1 MSIENEFGTATESPP
16 LFNYLQEIIPLE
28 DIRDFA
34 SPKRIGSIDFVK
46 GFAII
51 FIILAHS
58 AAIWLDGESRYLYGL
73 LFTLLDFLGPSLFV
87 FLSSLSVI
95 FSIKNK
101 QNKLPA
107 KVIRM
112 RIFSRGIMI
121 ILIATFYNVASL
133 AIAHY
138 TIPFPLNLWGWN
150 ILMFIGFAQI
160 FSYYALKLSKLY
172 RGIIGI
178 LILLLSNPIRDFIF
192 VPGLEGGNLV
202 VIGLHY
208 IVIGPNP
215 MVPLLPGLAICFIS
229 TIFGEYL
236 YEAMNKGTHDAYVGL
251 FRIFMVWSIILIL
264 VGIGLGY
271 RLYDPDTIIGGHL
284 RLLPQKIVEYPSLG
298 LLAAINQQDS
308 FVMLG
313 IPEFLIRGR
322 GPNMIYN
329 LGAALLVISI
339 SFYFIDIK
347 KKYGNFVK
355 MLVYYGKVS
364 LSLFFVHQIFLGL
377 FGGQFGIALFLINNL
392 TYVGLMGFL
401 MYIWM
406 EYANGVGSPE
416 WLMAAMGR
424 MGTNKRK

>member
-16 LFNYLQEIIPLE
+16 LFNYLQELIPLE

-46 GFAII
+46 GFAIV

-58 AAIWLDGESRYLYGL
+58 AAVWLNSENYYLYGL
-73 LFTLLDFLGPSLFV
+73 LFALLDFLGPSLFV
-87 FLSSLSVI
+87 FLSALSVV
-95 FSIKNK
+95 FSIRNK
-101 QNKLPA
+101 QNKLPS

-112 RIFSRGIMI
+112 RIFSRGIII

-133 AIAHY
+133 SIEAPS
-138 TIPFPLNLWGWN
+138 IPFPLNLWGWN
-150 ILMFIGFAQI
+150 ILMFIGFSQI
-160 FSYYALKLSKLY
+160 FSYYAVKLTKLS
-172 RGIIGI
+172 RAIIGI
-178 LILLLSNPIRDFIF
+178 VIVFSSNFIRDLLFI
-192 VPGLEGGNLV
+192 PGIEGGNL
-202 VIGLHY
+202 
-208 IVIGPNP
+208 IVIFVHFLVVGPLP

-251 FRIFMVWSIILIL
+251 FRIFMIWSLILIL
-264 VGIGLGY
+264 VGIGFGFQ
-271 RLYDPDTIIGGHL
+271 LYTRDTILGG
-284 RLLPQKIVEYPSLG
+284 VSEYPNIA
-298 LLAAINQQDS
+298 LLDVANGQGVFHIPG
-308 FVMLG
+308 M
-313 IPEFLIRGR
+313 PEFLIRGR
-322 GPNMIYN
+322 GPNLIYN

-377 FGGQFGIALFLINNL
+377 FYRQFDILLFLITDL
-392 TYVGLMGFL
+392 TYIGLMGFC

-424 MGTNKRK
+424 FGKKKRK

>member
-1 MSIENEFGTATESPP
+1 MSIENEFKTATESPP
-16 LFNYLQEIIPLE
+16 LFNYLQELIPLE

-46 GFAII
+46 GFAIV
-51 FIILAHS
+51 FIMLAHS
-58 AAIWLDGESRYLYGL
+58 AAIWLNSENYYLYGM
-73 LFTLLDFLGPSLFV
+73 LFALLDFLGPSLFV

-95 FSIKNK
+95 FSIRNK
-101 QNKLPA
+101 QNILSS

-112 RIFSRGIMI
+112 RIFSRGIII
-121 ILIATFYNVASL
+121 ILIATIYNVTSFSL
-133 AIAHY
+133 GAY
-138 TIPFPLNLWGWN
+138 GLPFPLNLWGWN
-150 ILMFIGFAQI
+150 ILMFIGFSQI
-160 FSYYALKLSKLY
+160 FSYYALRLTKLSRAIL
-172 RGIIGI
+172 GIII
-178 LILLLSNPIRDFIF
+178 VFSSNFIRDLLFI
-192 VPGLEGGNLV
+192 PGIEDGNLV
-202 VIGLHY
+202 VIIVHF
-208 IVIGPNP
+208 IVIGPDP
-215 MVPLLPGLAICFIS
+215 MIPLLPGLAICFIS

-251 FRIFMVWSIILIL
+251 YRIFMIWSIILIL
-264 VGIGLGY
+264 IGIGLGFQ
-271 RLYDPDTIIGGHL
+271 LYTRETILGGVFDYPNIA
-284 RLLPQKIVEYPSLG
+284 LLDIANGQKF
-298 LLAAINQQDS
+298 
-308 FVMLG
+308 FVISGM
-313 IPEFLIRGR
+313 PEFLIRGR
-322 GPNMIYN
+322 GPNLVYN

-377 FGGQFGIALFLINNL
+377 FSRQFGIALFLITDL

-416 WLMAAMGR
+416 WLMAAMAT
-424 MGTNKRK
+424 MGKKKRK

>member
-1 MSIENEFGTATESPP
+1 MSIENEFGTATDSPP
-16 LFNYLQEIIPLE
+16 LFNYLQELIPLE

-46 GFAII
+46 GFAIV

-58 AAIWLDGESRYLYGL
+58 AAVWLDNETYYLYGL
-73 LFTLLDFLGPSLFV
+73 LFALLDFLGPSLFV

-101 QNKLPA
+101 QNILSP

-112 RIFSRGIMI
+112 RIFSRGIII
-121 ILIATFYNVASL
+121 ILIATIYNVTSL
-133 AIAHY
+133 IAEAPH
-138 TIPFPLNLWGWN
+138 IPFPLNLWGWN
-150 ILMFIGFAQI
+150 ILMFIGFSQI
-160 FSYYALKLSKLY
+160 FSYYALKIPKLY

-178 LILLLSNPIRDFIF
+178 LIVLVSNPIRDLLF
-192 VPGLEGGNLV
+192 VPGLEADNLV
-202 VIGLHY
+202 VRTIHY

-215 MVPLLPGLAICFIS
+215 MVPLLPGLAICFMS

-251 FRIFMVWSIILIL
+251 FRIFMIWSIILIL
-264 VGIGLGY
+264 VGIGLGSVLFN
-271 RLYDPDTIIGGHL
+271 RDTILGGVL
-284 RLLPQKIVEYPSLG
+284 EYPNIA
-298 LLAAINQQDS
+298 LLDTANRQDF
-308 FVMLG
+308 FVIPGM
-313 IPEFLIRGR
+313 PEFLIRGR
-322 GPNMIYN
+322 GPNMLYN

-377 FGGQFGIALFLINNL
+377 FSRQFGLALFLINNL
-392 TYVGLMGFL
+392 TYIGLMGFL

-406 EYANGVGSPE
+406 EYANGIGSPE
-416 WLMAAMGR
+416 WLMAAFGR
-424 MGTNKRK
+424 MGKKKRK

>member
-16 LFNYLQEIIPLE
+16 LFNYLQELIPLE

-46 GFAII
+46 GFAIV
-51 FIILAHS
+51 FIMLAHS
-58 AAIWLDGESRYLYGL
+58 AAVWLNGENYYLYGL
-73 LFTLLDFLGPSLFV
+73 LFALLDFLGPSLFV
-87 FLSSLSVI
+87 FLSSLSVV
-95 FSIKNK
+95 FSIRNK
-101 QNKLPA
+101 ENKLPS

-112 RIFSRGIMI
+112 RIFSRGIII
-121 ILIATFYNVASL
+121 ILIATIYNVTALSIE
-133 AIAHY
+133 APS
-138 TIPFPLNLWGWN
+138 IPFPLNLWGWS
-150 ILMFIGFAQI
+150 ILMFIGFSQI
-160 FSYYALKLSKLY
+160 FSYYALRLTKLS
-172 RGIIGI
+172 RAI
-178 LILLLSNPIRDFIF
+178 LGVVIVLSSNFIRDLLF
-192 VPGLEGGNLV
+192 VPGIEAENLV
-202 VIGLHY
+202 VIFVHF
-208 IVIGPNP
+208 IVIGPIP

-251 FRIFMVWSIILIL
+251 YRIFMIWSIILISI
-264 VGIGLGY
+264 GIGLGFN
-271 RLYDPDTIIGGHL
+271 LYTSSTILGG
-284 RLLPQKIVEYPSLG
+284 VSEYPNIA
-298 LLAAINQQDS
+298 LLNVANGQGVFYIPG
-308 FVMLG
+308 M
-313 IPEFLIRGR
+313 PEFLIRGR
-322 GPNMIYN
+322 GPNLVYN

-377 FGGQFGIALFLINNL
+377 FWREFDLILFLITDL
-392 TYVGLMGFL
+392 TYIGLMGFL

-424 MGTNKRK
+424 IGKKKRK

>member
-1 MSIENEFGTATESPP
+1 MSIENEFGTATDSPP
-16 LFNYLQEIIPLE
+16 LFNYLQELIPLE

-46 GFAII
+46 GFAIV

-58 AAIWLDGESRYLYGL
+58 AAIWLNGENRYLYGL

-87 FLSSLSVI
+87 FLSALSVV
-95 FSIKNK
+95 FSIRNK
-101 QNKLPA
+101 KNKLPS

-112 RIFSRGIMI
+112 RIFSRGIII
-121 ILIATFYNVASL
+121 ILIATIYNVASL
-133 AIAHY
+133 SIEN
-138 TIPFPLNLWGWN
+138 IKVPFPLNLWGWN
-150 ILMFIGFAQI
+150 ILMFIGFSQI
-160 FSYYALKLSKLY
+160 FSYYALRMTKLS
-172 RGIIGI
+172 RAIIGI
-178 LILLLSNPIRDFIF
+178 VIILSTNFIRDLIFI
-192 VPGLEGGNLV
+192 PGIESENPV
-202 VIGLHY
+202 VIFIHY
-208 IVIGPNP
+208 IVIGPLP

-251 FRIFMVWSIILIL
+251 FRIFMIWSIILIII
-264 VGIGLGY
+264 GIGFGFQ
-271 RLYDPDTIIGGHL
+271 LYTRDTILGG
-284 RLLPQKIVEYPSLG
+284 VSEYPNIA
-298 LLAAINQQDS
+298 LLDVANGQGVFHIPG
-308 FVMLG
+308 M
-313 IPEFLIRGR
+313 PEFLIRGR
-322 GPNMIYN
+322 GPNLIYN

-377 FGGQFGIALFLINNL
+377 FYRQFDILLFLITVL
-392 TYVGLMGFL
+392 TYIGLMGFL

-424 MGTNKRK
+424 MGKKKQK

>member
-1 MSIENEFGTATESPP
+1 MSIENEFGTTTESPP
-16 LFNYLQEIIPLE
+16 LFNYLQELIPLE

-46 GFAII
+46 GFAIV

-58 AAIWLDGESRYLYGL
+58 AAVWLNSEYRFLYGL

-95 FSIKNK
+95 FSIRNK
-101 QNKLPA
+101 QNILPS

-121 ILIATFYNVASL
+121 ILIATIYNVTSL
-133 AIAHY
+133 SIEAPSV
-138 TIPFPLNLWGWN
+138 PFPLNLWGWN
-150 ILMFIGFAQI
+150 ILMFIGFSQI
-160 FSYYALKLSKLY
+160 FSYYAVRLTKLS
-172 RGIIGI
+172 RAIIGI
-178 LILLLSNPIRDFIF
+178 IIVFSSNIIRDLLFIPGIEDGNLIVIF
-192 VPGLEGGNLV
+192 VHFL
-202 VIGLHY
+202 
-208 IVIGPNP
+208 VIGPVP

-251 FRIFMVWSIILIL
+251 FRIFMIWSIILIL
-264 VGIGLGY
+264 VGIGLGFQ
-271 RLYDPDTIIGGHL
+271 LYTKDTIIGGVSDYPNIA
-284 RLLPQKIVEYPSLG
+284 LLDVANGPAFMEIPG
-298 LLAAINQQDS
+298 
-308 FVMLG
+308 M
-313 IPEFLIRGR
+313 PEFLIRGR
-322 GPNMIYN
+322 GQNVVYN
-329 LGAALLVISI
+329 LGAALLIISI

-377 FGGQFGIALFLINNL
+377 FSWQFDILLFLLTDL
-392 TYVGLMGFL
+392 TYIGLMGFC

-416 WLMAAMGR
+416 WLMVAISRLGKK
-424 MGTNKRK
+424 KRK

>member
-1 MSIENEFGTATESPP
+1 MSIENEFKTTTESPP
-16 LFNYLQEIIPLE
+16 LFNYLEELIPLE
-28 DIRDFA
+28 EIRDFA

-46 GFAII
+46 GFAIV
-51 FIILAHS
+51 FIMLAHS
-58 AAIWLDGESRYLYGL
+58 AAVWLNSENYYLYGL
-73 LFTLLDFLGPSLFV
+73 LFALLDFLGPSLFV

-95 FSIKNK
+95 FSIRNK
-101 QNKLPA
+101 QNKLPS

-121 ILIATFYNVASL
+121 ILIATIYNLTSL
-133 AIAHY
+133 TLGPY
-138 TIPFPLNLWGWN
+138 VVPFPLNLWGWN
-150 ILMFIGFAQI
+150 ILMFIGFSQI
-160 FSYYALKLSKLY
+160 FSYYTLRLTKLSRAIL
-172 RGIIGI
+172 GIVIVFS
-178 LILLLSNPIRDFIF
+178 SNFIRDLLF
-192 VPGLEGGNLV
+192 VPGIEDGNLV
-202 VIGLHY
+202 IIFVHF

-251 FRIFMVWSIILIL
+251 YRIFMIWSVILIL
-264 VGIGLGY
+264 IGIVFGFQLFTRETIVGGVI
-271 RLYDPDTIIGGHL
+271 D
-284 RLLPQKIVEYPSLG
+284 EYPSIT
-298 LLAAINQQDS
+298 LLTIAKRQDF
-308 FVMLG
+308 FVIPGM
-313 IPEFLIRGR
+313 PEFLIRGR
-322 GPNMIYN
+322 GPNLVYN

-377 FGGQFGIALFLINNL
+377 FYRQFDIALFLIMDIA
-392 TYVGLMGFL
+392 YIGLMGFS

-424 MGTNKRK
+424 LGKKKRK

>member
-16 LFNYLQEIIPLE
+16 LFNYLQELIPLE

-46 GFAII
+46 GFAIV

-58 AAIWLDGESRYLYGL
+58 AAIWLDSENRYLYGL
-73 LFTLLDFLGPSLFV
+73 LFTVLDFLGPSLFV
-87 FLSSLSVI
+87 FLSALSVI

-101 QNKLPA
+101 QNILPT

-112 RIFSRGIMI
+112 RIFSRGITV
-121 ILIATFYNVASL
+121 ILIATIYNVASL
-133 AIAHY
+133 AVENY
-138 TIPFPLNLWGWN
+138 DIPFPLNLWGWN
-150 ILMFIGFAQI
+150 ILMFIGFSQI
-160 FSYYALKLSKLY
+160 FSYYALKIPKLY

-178 LILLLSNPIRDFIF
+178 LIVLLSNPIRDFIF

-202 VIGLHY
+202 VIFVHF

-264 VGIGLGY
+264 VGIGLGFQ
-271 RLYDPDTIIGGHL
+271 PFTSETIPGGGIDL
-284 RLLPQKIVEYPSLG
+284 REYPSIFLLNNINSQG
-298 LLAAINQQDS
+298 LLMP
-308 FVMLG
+308 FG

-322 GPNMIYN
+322 GPNMLYN

-377 FGGQFGIALFLINNL
+377 FSWQFGLALFLINNL

-416 WLMAAMGR
+416 WLMAAVGR
-424 MGTNKRK
+424 MGKKKRK

>member
-1 MSIENEFGTATESPP
+1 MSIESEFGFATESPP
-16 LFNYLQEIIPLE
+16 LFNYLQELIPLE

-46 GFAII
+46 GFAIV

-58 AAIWLDGESRYLYGL
+58 AAIWLNSENRYLYGL

-95 FSIKNK
+95 FSIRNK
-101 QNKLPA
+101 QNILPS

-112 RIFSRGIMI
+112 RIFSRGIII
-121 ILIATFYNVASL
+121 ILIATIYNVASL
-133 AIAHY
+133 NIDN
-138 TIPFPLNLWGWN
+138 IDVPFPLNLWGWN
-150 ILMFIGFAQI
+150 ILMFIGFSQI
-160 FSYYALKLSKLY
+160 FSYFALRLTKLS
-172 RGIIGI
+172 RAIVGIVIV
-178 LILLLSNPIRDFIF
+178 LSTNFIRDLVF
-192 VPGLEGGNLV
+192 VPGIENGNLV
-202 VIGLHY
+202 VIFIHY

-236 YEAMNKGTHDAYVGL
+236 YEAMNKGTHDAYIGL
-251 FRIFMVWSIILIL
+251 FRIFMIWSIILIL
-264 VGIGLGY
+264 TGIGLGFQ
-271 RLYDPDTIIGGHL
+271 LYTRGTILGGSFVF
-284 RLLPQKIVEYPSLG
+284 PEYPNLA
-298 LLAAINQQDS
+298 LLDVANNQS
-308 FVMLG
+308 FFVLPGM
-313 IPEFLIRGR
+313 PEFLIRGR
-322 GPNMIYN
+322 GPNMVYN
-329 LGAALLVISI
+329 LGFALLVISI
-339 SFYFIDIK
+339 SFYFIDVK
-347 KKYGNFVK
+347 KNYGNFVK

-377 FGGQFGIALFLINNL
+377 FSRQFDILFFLITNL
-392 TYVGLMGFL
+392 SYVGLMGFL

-424 MGTNKRK
+424 LGKKKRK

>member
-1 MSIENEFGTATESPP
+1 MSIENEFATESPP
-16 LFNYLQEIIPLE
+16 LFNYLQELIPLE

-46 GFAII
+46 GFAIV

-58 AAIWLDGESRYLYGL
+58 ANVWLNDETRYLYGL
-73 LFTLLDFLGPSLFV
+73 LFTLMDFLGPSLFV

-101 QNKLPA
+101 QNILSA
-107 KVIRM
+107 KVIRL

-121 ILIATFYNVASL
+121 IIIATLYNVISL
-133 AIAHY
+133 SIEGIN
-138 TIPFPLNLWGWN
+138 IPFPLNLWGWN
-150 ILMFIGFAQI
+150 ILMFIGFSQI
-160 FSYYALKLSKLY
+160 FSFYALKISKLY
-172 RGIIGI
+172 RGIISI
-178 LILLLSNPIRDFIF
+178 IIVLVSNPIRDFVFI
-192 VPGLEGGNLV
+192 PGLDGGNLAIV
-202 VIGLHY
+202 AIHY

-215 MVPLLPGLAICFIS
+215 MTPLLPGLAICFIS

-236 YEAMNKGTHDAYVGL
+236 YEAMNKGTHNAYVGL
-251 FRIFMVWSIILIL
+251 FRIFMVWSVILIL
-264 VGIGLGY
+264 AGIGLGY
-271 RLYDPDTIIGGHL
+271 QLYNPDTITGGHL
-284 RLLPQKIVEYPSLG
+284 RFLSPKIVEYPSLG
-298 LLAAINQQDS
+298 LLSIIQTKIA
-308 FVMLG
+308 VPG

-322 GPNMIYN
+322 GPNMLYN

-364 LSLFFVHQIFLGL
+364 LSLFFIHQLFLSIFDS
-377 FGGQFGIALFLINNL
+377 QFGIALFLINNI
-392 TYVGLMGFL
+392 TYVGFMGFL

-416 WLMAAMGR
+416 WIMAAMGKV
-424 MGTNKRK
+424 GQKKRK

>member
-1 MSIENEFGTATESPP
+1 MSIQNELGTATESPP
-16 LFNYLQEIIPLE
+16 LFNYLQELIPLE

-46 GFAII
+46 GFAIV

-58 AAIWLDGESRYLYGL
+58 AAIWLDRENYYLYGI
-73 LFTLLDFLGPSLFV
+73 LFALLDFLGPSLFV

-101 QNKLPA
+101 QNILSS

-112 RIFSRGIMI
+112 RIFTRGIMI
-121 ILIATFYNVASL
+121 ILIATIYNITSL
-133 AIAHY
+133 IIEAPH
-138 TIPFPLNLWGWN
+138 IPFPLNLWGWN
-150 ILMFIGFAQI
+150 ILMFIGFSQI
-160 FSYYALKLSKLY
+160 FSYYALKISKLY

-178 LILLLSNPIRDFIF
+178 IIVLISNPIRDFVF
-192 VPGLEGGNLV
+192 VPGLDAENVV
-202 VIGLHY
+202 VIVIHY
-208 IVIGPNP
+208 IVISPNP

-251 FRIFMVWSIILIL
+251 FRIFMVWSVILIL
-264 VGIGLGY
+264 VGIGLGFQ
-271 RLYDPDTIIGGHL
+271 LYTRDTIIGG
-284 RLLPQKIVEYPSLG
+284 ITEYPSIA
-298 LLAAINQQDS
+298 LLDTANLQNA
-308 FVMLG
+308 FV
-313 IPEFLIRGR
+313 IPGMPELLIRGR
-322 GPNMIYN
+322 GPNTLYN

-339 SFYFIDIK
+339 SFYLIDIK

-364 LSLFFVHQIFLGL
+364 LSLFFVHQLFLGL
-377 FGGQFGIALFLINNL
+377 FNREFGIALFLINNL
-392 TYVGLMGFL
+392 TYVGFMGFF

-416 WLMAAMGR
+416 WIMAAMGK
-424 MGTNKRK
+424 MGQKKRK

>member
-1 MSIENEFGTATESPP
+1 MTTENEFGRATESPP
-16 LFNYLQEIIPLE
+16 LFNYLEELIPLE

-46 GFAII
+46 GFAIV

-58 AAIWLDGESRYLYGL
+58 AAVWLNSANYYLYGV
-73 LFTLLDFLGPSLFV
+73 LFALLDFLGPSLFV
-87 FLSSLSVI
+87 FLSALSVI
-95 FSIKNK
+95 FSIRNK
-101 QNKLPA
+101 QNKLPS

-112 RIFSRGIMI
+112 RIFSRGIII
-121 ILIATFYNVASL
+121 ILIATIYNVTSL
-133 AIAHY
+133 SIEAPSV
-138 TIPFPLNLWGWN
+138 PFPLNLWGWN
-150 ILMFIGFAQI
+150 ILMFIGFSQI
-160 FSYYALKLSKLY
+160 FSYYAVKLTKLSRAIL
-172 RGIIGI
+172 GIVIVFSSNFVRDLLFIPGI
-178 LILLLSNPIRDFIF
+178 
-192 VPGLEGGNLV
+192 EGGNLI
-202 VIGLHY
+202 VIFVHFL
-208 IVIGPNP
+208 VIGPLP

-251 FRIFMVWSIILIL
+251 FRIFMIWSIILIII
-264 VGIGLGY
+264 GIGFGFQLYTRDSILG
-271 RLYDPDTIIGGHL
+271 G
-284 RLLPQKIVEYPSLG
+284 VSEYPNIA
-298 LLAAINQQDS
+298 LLDVANRPAFINIPG
-308 FVMLG
+308 M
-313 IPEFLIRGR
+313 PEFLIRGR
-322 GPNMIYN
+322 GPNLIYN

-377 FGGQFGIALFLINNL
+377 FSTQFDLILFLL
-392 TYVGLMGFL
+392 TDITYIGMMGFL

-424 MGTNKRK
+424 LGKKSENRKSLLV

>member
-1 MSIENEFGTATESPP
+1 MSIENELGTATESPP
-16 LFNYLQEIIPLE
+16 LFNYLQELIPLE

-46 GFAII
+46 GFAIV

-58 AAIWLDGESRYLYGL
+58 AAVWLDSENRYLYGL
-73 LFTLLDFLGPSLFV
+73 LFVLLDFLGPSLFV

-101 QNKLPA
+101 QNILPT

-112 RIFSRGIMI
+112 RIFSRGFII
-121 ILIATFYNVASL
+121 ILIATIYNVTSL
-133 AIAHY
+133 IAEGFG
-138 TIPFPLNLWGWN
+138 IPFPFNLWGWN
-150 ILMFIGFAQI
+150 ILMFIGFSQI
-160 FSYYALKLSKLY
+160 FSYYALKIPKLY

-178 LILLLSNPIRDFIF
+178 LIVLLSNPIRDLIF
-192 VPGLEGGNLV
+192 VPGLEGVNLV
-202 VIGLHY
+202 VITIHY

-251 FRIFMVWSIILIL
+251 FRIFIVWSIILIS
-264 VGIGLGY
+264 VGIGLGFQ
-271 RLYDPDTIIGGHL
+271 LYTEETILGG
-284 RLLPQKIVEYPSLG
+284 VSEYPNIA
-298 LLAAINQQDS
+298 LLEVANGPPNIEIPG
-308 FVMLG
+308 M
-313 IPEFLIRGR
+313 PEFLIRGR
-322 GPNMIYN
+322 GPNLLYN

-347 KKYGNFVK
+347 KNYGNFVK

-377 FGGQFGIALFLINNL
+377 FSWQFNIVQFLIMDL
-392 TYVGLMGFL
+392 TYVGFMGFL
-401 MYIWM
+401 LYIWM

-416 WLMAAMGR
+416 WLMAAMGKL
-424 MGTNKRK
+424 GKKKRK